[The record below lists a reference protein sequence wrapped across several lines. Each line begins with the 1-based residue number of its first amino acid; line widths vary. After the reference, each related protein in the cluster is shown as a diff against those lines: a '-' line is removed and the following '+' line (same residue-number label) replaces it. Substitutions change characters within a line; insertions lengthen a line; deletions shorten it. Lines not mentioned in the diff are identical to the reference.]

1 MVYEVL
7 RGKAELQS
15 LVLGNREALFRRQIA
30 VPVHGTGVAGHT
42 CIANSRT
49 LRRVS
54 EATGVGK
61 LMRLQS
67 QGRIAG
73 HDRSYGDI
81 RRTDTIDTVRAVLE
95 VVVIVASRRRQLRA
109 GLELGDSGEL
119 VAVDDAVQE
128 VVGEVRLWRRENVRR
143 VEDILSADV
152 EDRSVLARAIVLEA
166 ARGCRVSHVLGPGVV
181 EADGGPRGRV
191 RQLGLKRIVL
201 GSCVALVR
209 GDSLVIRERTE
220 QLLALCIVEARVYL
234 INGAHDARIKI
245 RTSCSDR
252 GRGHGSDRYRI

>member
-143 VEDILSADV
+143 SF
-152 EDRSVLARAIVLEA
+152 
-166 ARGCRVSHVLGPGVV
+166 C
-181 EADGGPRGRV
+181 
-191 RQLGLKRIVL
+191 
-201 GSCVALVR
+201 
-209 GDSLVIRERTE
+209 
-220 QLLALCIVEARVYL
+220 
-234 INGAHDARIKI
+234 
-245 RTSCSDR
+245 
-252 GRGHGSDRYRI
+252 